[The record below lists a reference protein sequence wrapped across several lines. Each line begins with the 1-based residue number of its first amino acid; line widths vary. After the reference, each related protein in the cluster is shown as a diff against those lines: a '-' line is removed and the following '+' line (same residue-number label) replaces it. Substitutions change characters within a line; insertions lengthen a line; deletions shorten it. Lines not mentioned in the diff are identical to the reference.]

1 MSTGR
6 KIILK
11 INSQFQFKENLNFS
25 PHFHFFCSFHEL
37 DALALQVHHHGGAEA
52 AEIDVGDLERKRLSG
67 RLAVDLEADSL
78 PLERNSDCHDLVRF
92 EFESACR
99 IHLLGPSR
107 PDTPVTREAPAD
119 TPQRPRLVIAERC
132 SSDMNIVI

>member
-78 PLERNSDCHDLVRF
+78 PLERNSGCYNSPLF
-92 EFESACR
+92 QFESGIRLRFLVSLAKK
-99 IHLLGPSR
+99 IPS
-107 PDTPVTREAPAD
+107 
-119 TPQRPRLVIAERC
+119 
-132 SSDMNIVI
+132 